1 VSFSFFREERRSPPP
16 PFRSLFVAVAVVTTP
31 IRRVYKFCKHIN
43 PQSGTNGWKE
53 EIDKCLSKGGLK
65 KRGGL
70 AEKSGGGGGGGGSE
84 CVPENEKKKQ
94 ARSLFFLEKAPC
106 IPSGGGYSSLWKGR
120 DGR

>member
-1 VSFSFFREERRSPPP
+1 MSFSFFREERRSPPP

-70 AEKSGGGGGGGGSE
+70 AEKSGGGGGGGVRVRSRE
-84 CVPENEKKKQ
+84 REKKTGPQ
-94 ARSLFFLEKAPC
+94 PLFFGKSALHPKRRR
-106 IPSGGGYSSLWKGR
+106 L
-120 DGR
+120 